1 MVAPKRLLPYFLLL
15 VAALCISGCNA
26 AGTKAVW
33 HAQYD
38 GMNAMAVEQLED
50 CLSQQPGFRSHE
62 PDPAGIQL
70 NRHHEYKLGF
80 ATEAQLMR
88 AARTCKDAA
97 GKGTVLQ
104 AANKKLQLK
113 KP

>member
-1 MVAPKRLLPYFLLL
+1 MVGRLRALPYFLLL
-15 VAALCISGCNA
+15 VAALALPGCNG
-26 AGTKAVW
+26 AGNKAVW

-38 GMNAMAVEQLED
+38 GMNAMAVDQLD
-50 CLSQQPGFRSHE
+50 QCLKEQPGFRSHE
-62 PDPAGIQL
+62 PDPEGIQL
-70 NRHHEYKLGF
+70 NRHHEYRLGF

-88 AARTCKDAA
+88 AARTCKDAT
-97 GKGTVLQ
+97 GQGTVLQ